1 MINLK
6 EKRIKNLMMKFDN
19 LEKKF
24 DRKIQSLQEERTKK
38 LDEIV
43 ERGRRNLKEHDIAFK
58 LLKIQ
63 AEARAKELG
72 NNEADFD
79 GEEGKEFTK
88 GLKKEREAIIK
99 RHKDRDKLIVAEYA
113 ETLTKYNR
121 ELKKLAEEEKEK
133 TEKVLKELNLV
144 AGTNLFLIR
153 GNISYE
159 TKNWKELMNQEGGF

>member
-63 AEARAKELG
+63 AEAKAKELDLAG
-72 NNEADFD
+72 KDLY
-79 GEEGKEFTK
+79 GEEAEEF
-88 GLKKEREAIIK
+88 KKEVVKKRETLIK
-99 RHKDRDKLIVAEYA
+99 KYEDQDKFIVAEYA

-121 ELKKLAEEEKEK
+121 ELKKLAEEGEEK
-133 TEKVLKELNLV
+133 TEKVLKELNFV

-159 TKNWKELMNQEGGF
+159 TKNWKELMNQKGGF